1 MLQQRWST
9 IMGETTFIHLTD
21 LHVGNPGVADDH
33 LFSDTSATLTRVLE
47 LISSMDEAP
56 DFIIASGDLTNCGDA
71 DSYRHLKAV
80 MSATDLP
87 VVYAI
92 GNHDTRPGF
101 YEGMLGRTDDLHL
114 PYDHEQV
121 LSGVHVITLDT
132 TTPGQIGGSLEPE
145 QFAWLEAVLDRYAEL
160 PKLIVAHH
168 APALGDAPPWDHWR
182 TIEFSQS
189 QTLAALLKGH
199 NVLAILSGHIHHD
212 RFSVWHGIP
221 VIVGMGQHAAT
232 DILTVDVL
240 RMVEG
245 ASFGIGTIRSSG
257 LTMALVPLP
266 QSRAELNRY
275 DLKLLRQKQE
285 AVLAEASAG

>member
-1 MLQQRWST
+1 MNET
-9 IMGETTFIHLTD
+9 IFIHLTD
-21 LHVGNPGVADDH
+21 LHVGNPDVADDH
-33 LFSDTSATLTRVLE
+33 LFSDTAATLARVLK
-47 LISSMDEAP
+47 LIGSMDP
-56 DFIIASGDLTNCGDA
+56 KPQFIIASGDLTNRGDA
-71 DSYRHLKAV
+71 DSYRHLKTV
-80 MSATDLP
+80 MAATDLP

-92 GNHDTRPGF
+92 GNHDTRAGF
-101 YEGMLGRTDDLHL
+101 YEGMLERSTDLDA

-121 LSGVHVITLDT
+121 IAGVHVITLDT

-145 QFAWLEAVLDRYAEL
+145 QFAWLEAALDSHPDL

-182 TIEFSQS
+182 TIEFNQS
-189 QTLAALLKGH
+189 QTLAALLKGR

-232 DILTVDVL
+232 DILTTDVL

-245 ASFGIGTIRSSG
+245 SSFGIGTVRSTG

-266 QSRAELNRY
+266 QTRAELNRY

-285 AVLAEASAG
+285 AALAEATAG